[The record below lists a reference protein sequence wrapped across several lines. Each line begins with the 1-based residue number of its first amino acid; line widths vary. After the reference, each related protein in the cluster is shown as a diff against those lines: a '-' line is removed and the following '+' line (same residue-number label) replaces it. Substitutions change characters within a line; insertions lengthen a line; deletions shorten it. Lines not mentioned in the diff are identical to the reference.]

1 MLSVVVFYCRLTCE
15 MYVNSIWS
23 QREIFEEQILKIFTK
38 SYCDKQLCSRRSPFS
53 YWYILGVCCK
63 LVVLR
68 VRRNMNSTLTDRAF
82 LDSVNIWVNNDF
94 EHVPFSWIQVLLY
107 MTSNLAGFSG
117 GNFSQSRN
125 KRKEGKKKRLVY
137 YNLLS
142 YWVFNIFKKKIN
154 WL

>member
-15 MYVNSIWS
+15 MYVNSIWN

-38 SYCDKQLCSRRSPFS
+38 SYCDKQLCSRRSPFA

-125 KRKEGKKKRLVY
+125 KRKEGKKKDWSIIIYFHTEYLTFLRR
-137 YNLLS
+137 
-142 YWVFNIFKKKIN
+142 K
-154 WL
+154 